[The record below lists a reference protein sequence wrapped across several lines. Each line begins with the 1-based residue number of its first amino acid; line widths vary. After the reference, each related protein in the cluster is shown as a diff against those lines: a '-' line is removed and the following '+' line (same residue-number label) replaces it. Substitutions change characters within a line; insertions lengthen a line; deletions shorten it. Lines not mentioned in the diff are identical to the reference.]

1 MAVQP
6 PQAPVAPAS
15 TPTPPAKK
23 SGCAGCGVGCLGC
36 AGVAVL
42 IVLLV
47 LGGGY
52 YFLVQQ
58 AQAGVNA
65 PATLV
70 VFSPKVEVGKG
81 SAPACG
87 QPDTS
92 SYRPA
97 IPGEQL
103 TAGTS
108 VRTDQTGHAAI
119 QYPDGSITRIAP
131 DTTITVT
138 AAQLNKNGTLQSAGI
153 TQRIGRTL
161 STVQR
166 LVGGASFNVGGH
178 AVSAQVRGTEF
189 EVLVRPDCTNLIK
202 VFDGTVKVSGKTTI
216 TLTAGQQVD
225 ADATGRLSAPRPI
238 QPEPKDPFAL
248 ASQCARAVSTGTTP
262 GTVQT
267 TTGDSLATGQTAQV
281 DYSSPGG
288 AVTVALCYP
297 GSTMTL
303 SVTDPGGVVHSTRNT
318 RSPVTLSV
326 GGPGG
331 IYRATVRAL
340 DVPGGE
346 AYVVSFAS
354 SSGCTPGDVDTGG
367 VVRQTIGND
376 QLSQGLQQSGITLQ
390 VQGTSSTSAVI
401 YYYSELG
408 GMPVSWTIVFTAASP
423 NLGFVLTQ
431 FTIRGVNLTTQVVS
445 RVTSMTGQS
454 VRAIPTDFIVDRVYS
469 CEGPRGGMMVI
480 EGHR

>member
-6 PQAPVAPAS
+6 PPAPVAPAS
-15 TPTPPAKK
+15 TPLPPAKK
-23 SGCAGCGVGCLGC
+23 GGCAGCGGGCLGC
-36 AGVAVL
+36 LGVLVL
-42 IVLLV
+42 VVLLV

-52 YFLVQQ
+52 YFFIVQ

-70 VFSPKVEVGKG
+70 VISPKVEVGNG

-103 TAGTS
+103 SAGTS
-108 VRTDQTGHAAI
+108 VRTDHTGHAAI
-119 QYPDGSITRIAP
+119 QYPDGSVTRISP
-131 DTTITVT
+131 DSTVTVT

-153 TQRIGRTL
+153 TQRIGRTM
-161 STVQR
+161 STVQH
-166 LVGGASFNVGGH
+166 LVSGASFNVGGH
-178 AVSAQVRGTEF
+178 SVSAAVRGTEF
-189 EVLVRPDCTNLIK
+189 EVLVRLDCTNLIK
-202 VFDGTVKVSGKTTI
+202 VFDGSVKVTGKTTV
-216 TLTAGQQVD
+216 TLSAGQQVD
-225 ADATGRLSAPRPI
+225 ADATGKLAAPRPI

-262 GTVQT
+262 GTIQT

-281 DYSSPGG
+281 DYNSPGG

-297 GSTMTL
+297 GSTMLL
-303 SVTDPGGVVHSTRNT
+303 SVTDPGGVVHSTRNS

-326 GGPGG
+326 SGSPGV
-331 IYRATVRAL
+331 YRATVRAV

-354 SSGCTPGDVDTGG
+354 SAGCTPGEVDSGG
-367 VVRQTIGND
+367 VVRQTISND
-376 QLSQGLQQSGITLQ
+376 QMSQGLQEAGITLQ
-390 VQGTSSTSAVI
+390 VQGTSPTSAVI
-401 YYYSELG
+401 YYYSNLG
-408 GMPVSWTIVFTAASP
+408 GMPISWTIVFTAASP

-431 FTIRGVNLTTQVVS
+431 FTIRGVNVTTQVMS
-445 RVTSMTGQS
+445 RLTSMTGES
-454 VRAIPTDFIVDRVYS
+454 VSAIPTDFTVDRVYS
-469 CEGPRGGMMVI
+469 CDGPQGRVMVI